1 MAEDDRGPRR
11 RRPRGGPNRSQGR
24 PGLRYGMVM
33 AALAFGISFG
43 MSFPTQ
49 ALSSRLGIVPA
60 VAAILTVV
68 AVGVA
73 FDIVGVAA
81 AAAPEAP
88 FHARAAKK
96 KPGARQALW
105 LVRNADKVNNFC
117 TDVIGDICGTLSGAA
132 SSTLV
137 VRLVTMYPRAGDLLP
152 QVLVVSGVAALTI
165 GAKAACKGLA
175 IRRSQEIITWTGQL
189 LARLHLLPSGNENR
203 PRSARAGDR
212 RGRTSGPGRLSHP
225 YPGARPAEGSR
236 AGPAD
241 NPSPITG
248 DGPATQPR
256 RTR

>member
-1 MAEDDRGPRR
+1 LAEDDRAPRR
-11 RRPRGGPNRSQGR
+11 RRPRGSTNRSQGR
-24 PGLRYGMVM
+24 PGLRYGLAM
-33 AALAFGISFG
+33 AALAFGISLG

-49 ALSSRLGIVPA
+49 ALSSGLGIVPA

-68 AVGVA
+68 AVGVV

-105 LVRNADKVNNFC
+105 LIRNADKVNNFC

-137 VRLVTMYPRAGDLLP
+137 VRLVATYPQAGDLLP

-189 LARLHLLPSGNENR
+189 LARLHLLPSGNESR
-203 PRSARAGDR
+203 PRSARLRER
-212 RGRTSGPGRLSHP
+212 RGRSSGPGRLP
-225 YPGARPAEGSR
+225 NTNAGARPADGCR
-236 AGPAD
+236 PGPAD

>member
-1 MAEDDRGPRR
+1 
-11 RRPRGGPNRSQGR
+11 
-24 PGLRYGMVM
+24 MVM
-33 AALAFGISFG
+33 GALAFGISMG
-43 MSFPTQ
+43 MCFPTQ

-60 VAAILTVV
+60 VAAILAVV
-68 AVGVA
+68 AVGVV

-81 AAAPEAP
+81 AAATEAP

-137 VRLVTMYPRAGDLLP
+137 IRLLAMYPHAGDLLP

-175 IRRSQEIITWTGQL
+175 LRRSQEIITWTGEL
-189 LARLHLLPSGNENR
+189 LARLHLVRLGNDSH
-203 PRSARAGDR
+203 PRSDRARPR
-212 RGRTSGPGRLSHP
+212 RGRTSGTGRVSRPHP
-225 YPGARPAEGSR
+225 RARLADAGR
-236 AGPAD
+236 VGPAD
-241 NPSPITG
+241 NPPPITG